1 MMEDGS
7 GMRKMFDGKWKRD
20 DEVLKTLHL
29 QR

>member
-7 GMRKMFDGKWKRD
+7 GMRKMFDGKWKTD
-20 DEVLKTLHL
+20 DDALKTSYL